1 MKTYS
6 YLANKQ
12 FKVNK
17 KRNFSIVLGIILS
30 IILFTTV
37 GYIQSFTREIDII
50 NAKEERGNYEAIFK
64 NISKEEAYKLKN
76 NVLIRSVGIYK
87 KEAEDKVKIGS
98 LDKTIEVYAL
108 DSESI
113 HNLFKPLIKISKGRY
128 PVNKNEIILNQ
139 SANLELNKYIDDKIT
154 IGDKSYVIVGFCD
167 NEKYSNPYVING
179 ITYLEKELFDEHIN
193 VAIITEEIK
202 NKRIEIS
209 NIANKIGISAD
220 EANEERVIK
229 FNNRLFDSYG
239 ISVDENANYIDKYK
253 MGSIS
258 LYGVILILS
267 TILTYSSINVSVKE
281 RIQQFSSL
289 RCIGATPSKI
299 RILLMKESFLLIVF
313 SLIPGI
319 ILGQI
324 VCFIISG
331 VIFNKI
337 IGINTYGIL
346 YKVYWNVILT
356 VILLSILNII
366 ISTIIPIIK
375 VVHISPIQG
384 AKTGGEIKS
393 SIKRGKYKIIKKL
406 FGYNAELAYKNIRRG
421 NKNFIITTFALS
433 ILLIIFITFTGY
445 HNMII
450 NNYSSERNKNKD
462 VSMTV
467 YTSIPNEF
475 NKLNPLDM
483 LNKYKS
489 DITHL
494 EVTDEINAYINYS
507 IKALFKDVNLN
518 KWIKTVDNKSNYGE
532 SIIYNNG
539 KKYVYSNSISLLI
552 YDDESINEILP
563 YIEND
568 INNKNNI
575 NLEDFKENGVIVAYR
590 SILKNGFNPK
600 KEEIFDLNIGENFR
614 MYIDSSNINESVYGK
629 DTNYI
634 DNMKEHLNMKFLGSI
649 DGDNLFEG
657 NRYGFANHLTII
669 ASDDFYEN
677 NKEILSSNNY
687 NIDMEINLKK
697 DLNRELSKDIIGS
710 YANKIG
716 TFYLDNEATFQNSRK
731 SFLALSS
738 LIYIVLFLTIF
749 IGGVTILNNK
759 NISILLRKKELGI
772 LLAIG
777 INKKRLKKVLFFE
790 GIIQWVISSSI
801 GIISSYIILKVIY
814 SVLYYSGEA
823 DNFRMPIISV
833 LIGIFVLFIITFLG
847 SYLPVRKLNQMET
860 TELIRDEE

>member
-1 MKTYS
+1 MKAYS

-37 GYIQSFTREIDII
+37 GYIQSFTREINII

-64 NISKEEAYKLKN
+64 NISKEDLYKLKN

-179 ITYLEKELFDEHIN
+179 ITYLEKELFDEDIN
-193 VAIITEEIK
+193 VAIITKEIK

-209 NIANKIGISAD
+209 NIANKIGISTD
-220 EANEERVIK
+220 ESNEEMAIK
-229 FNNRLFDSYG
+229 FNKRLFDSYG
-239 ISVDENANYIDKYK
+239 ISVDENTNYIDEYK

-258 LYGVILILS
+258 LYGIILILS

-366 ISTIIPIIK
+366 ISTMIPIIK
-375 VVHISPIQG
+375 MGHISPIQG

-406 FGYNAELAYKNIRRG
+406 FGYNAELAYKNIRIG
-421 NKNFIITTFALS
+421 NKNFIITTSVLS

-445 HNMII
+445 YNIII
-450 NNYSSERNKNKD
+450 NNYRSERNKNKD

-467 YTSIPNEF
+467 YRSITNEF
-475 NKLNPLDM
+475 NSLNSFVM
-483 LNKYKS
+483 L
-489 DITHL
+489 L
-494 EVTDEINAYINYS
+494 
-507 IKALFKDVNLN
+507 
-518 KWIKTVDNKSNYGE
+518 
-532 SIIYNNG
+532 
-539 KKYVYSNSISLLI
+539 
-552 YDDESINEILP
+552 
-563 YIEND
+563 
-568 INNKNNI
+568 
-575 NLEDFKENGVIVAYR
+575 
-590 SILKNGFNPK
+590 
-600 KEEIFDLNIGENFR
+600 
-614 MYIDSSNINESVYGK
+614 
-629 DTNYI
+629 
-634 DNMKEHLNMKFLGSI
+634 
-649 DGDNLFEG
+649 
-657 NRYGFANHLTII
+657 
-669 ASDDFYEN
+669 
-677 NKEILSSNNY
+677 
-687 NIDMEINLKK
+687 
-697 DLNRELSKDIIGS
+697 
-710 YANKIG
+710 
-716 TFYLDNEATFQNSRK
+716 
-731 SFLALSS
+731 
-738 LIYIVLFLTIF
+738 
-749 IGGVTILNNK
+749 
-759 NISILLRKKELGI
+759 
-772 LLAIG
+772 
-777 INKKRLKKVLFFE
+777 
-790 GIIQWVISSSI
+790 
-801 GIISSYIILKVIY
+801 
-814 SVLYYSGEA
+814 
-823 DNFRMPIISV
+823 
-833 LIGIFVLFIITFLG
+833 
-847 SYLPVRKLNQMET
+847 
-860 TELIRDEE
+860 